1 MKTDLLLDR
10 NPLTLKTQILI
21 DTLPVKVDLLLLH
34 WISKQWKHKQFLKTC
49 VIARTFF
56 WGKGQVL
63 DFIFLAKSTMYPI
76 YIA

>member
-34 WISKQWKHKQFLKTC
+34 
-49 VIARTFF
+49 
-56 WGKGQVL
+56 
-63 DFIFLAKSTMYPI
+63 
-76 YIA
+76 